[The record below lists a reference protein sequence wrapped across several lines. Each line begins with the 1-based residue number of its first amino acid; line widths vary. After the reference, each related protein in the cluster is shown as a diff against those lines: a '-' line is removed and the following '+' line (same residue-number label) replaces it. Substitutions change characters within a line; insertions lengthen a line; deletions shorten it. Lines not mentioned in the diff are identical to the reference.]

1 MLLIPMFLTFKIKII
16 FLLWSLIIPI
26 LQSTSFPP
34 SDFLQHTPSTLHLSF
49 RNIYSILLERKWWCL
64 VKQPSNYPV
73 TNASFD
79 FIEFRFQQLSFLLT
93 IYLKSCLSGSFVETL
108 WVVAY
113 RVFHRSPF
121 EMNKY
126 VVNVNSDLFNI
137 QS

>member
-64 VKQPSNYPV
+64 VKQPSIYPV

-79 FIEFRFQQLSFLLT
+79 FIEFRFQQLSINHLFEIVL
-93 IYLKSCLSGSFVETL
+93 IWGSFVETL

-137 QS
+137 HS